1 MKSANIVALFV
12 LFNALLSMGI
22 TSSRAAQAKYSP
34 GQRAGQAAQQMSSK
48 GSAHSN
54 HQWSADPE
62 RGWVRGDE
70 THGAND
76 ERSATK
82 RRNQSR
88 AQANDKGKKF

>member
-1 MKSANIVALFV
+1 MKSAKVVAVSLLLNAFV
-12 LFNALLSMGI
+12 GI
-22 TSSRAAQAKYSP
+22 GTTSGGAAKASYSP

-70 THGAND
+70 VHGSN
-76 ERSATK
+76 EQRSETK
-82 RRNQSR
+82 RRNQSKS
-88 AQANDKGKKF
+88 QSKDKGKRF